1 MTETVDIHALAGAYV
16 LDAVDDIERAAF
28 DRHLRDCATCAI
40 EVAELKET
48 ATWLSYPVAITP
60 PPGMREAVFARVANT
75 PQERARRAAPSTS
88 ARRGRWQRWAVAAVA
103 ASVLG
108 VGVGTGTWV
117 VADQG
122 ARAQRQINAQMQAV
136 VSAPDAQLVN
146 KDLPG
151 GGRISFVVSPSR
163 DAGVAV
169 LSGMP
174 PAGVDKIYQLWM
186 VRGSTTNAIP
196 VGTLDGDG
204 TKYIDGLQGAN
215 QFAVSREPAGGSAT
229 PTDIIGGVSFQ
240 P

>member
-1 MTETVDIHALAGAYV
+1 MAETVDIHALAGAYV

-28 DRHLRDCATCAI
+28 DRHLRDCASCAI
-40 EVAELKET
+40 EVAELRET
-48 ATWLSYPVAITP
+48 STWLSYPVAITP

-108 VGVGTGTWV
+108 AGVGTGTWV
-117 VADQG
+117 VADQK
-122 ARAQRQINAQMQAV
+122 ADNERQINAQMQAV
-136 VSAPDAQLVN
+136 VSAPDAKLLS

-151 GGRISFVVSPSR
+151 GGRISFIVSPSR

-174 PAGVDKIYQLWM
+174 PAGVNKIYQLWM
-186 VRGSTTNAIP
+186 TGGSTPTALS
-196 VGTLDGDG
+196 VGTLEGDG
-204 TKYIDGLQGAN
+204 SKYIDGLQGAAE
-215 QFAVSREPAGGSAT
+215 FAVSREPAGGSAT
-229 PTDIIGGVSFQ
+229 PTDIVGGVSF
-240 P
+240 